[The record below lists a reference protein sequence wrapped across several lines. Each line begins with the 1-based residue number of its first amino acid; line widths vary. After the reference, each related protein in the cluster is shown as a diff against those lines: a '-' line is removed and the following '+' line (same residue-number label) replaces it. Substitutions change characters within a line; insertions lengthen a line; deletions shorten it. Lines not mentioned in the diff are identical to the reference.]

1 MGNSNKSGEKSKS
14 AATTSSLLKV
24 ISVGTSISQQL
35 DAPPAIVKGYCP
47 SCQHNIYDTNE
58 IVQVEGIYYC
68 NQECYDMRDVVV
80 KGLCCTK
87 PIKESGKMVFIIIRN
102 VSNIMTMNLIIH
114 VLYALNT
121 WTGPMVFS
129 G

>member
-14 AATTSSLLKV
+14 ANSLLKA

-80 KGLCCTK
+80 VLYARKQCTK

-121 WTGPMVFS
+121 WTEPMVFS